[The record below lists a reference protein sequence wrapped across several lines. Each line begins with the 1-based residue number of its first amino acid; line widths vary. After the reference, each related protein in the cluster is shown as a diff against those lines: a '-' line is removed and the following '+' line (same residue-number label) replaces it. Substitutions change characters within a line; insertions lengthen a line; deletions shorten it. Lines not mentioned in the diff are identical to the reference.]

1 MISIFKLKLFHKWA
15 RKEGL
20 KNKALKVTIEE
31 MEKGLLGNELGGF
44 VYKKRVSIHGR
55 GKSSGA
61 RTLIAF
67 KSDDKAF
74 FIYGFAKNQRDNIND
89 NELKALKRLA
99 SELFKYKYNE
109 NEIDQAIKAKEIIE
123 VI

>member
-1 MISIFKLKLFHKWA
+1 LS
-15 RKEGL
+15 
-20 KNKALKVTIEE
+20 
-31 MEKGLLGNELGGF
+31 GNELGGF

-55 GKSSGA
+55 GKRSGA

-67 KSDDKAF
+67 KREDKAF
-74 FIYGFAKNQRDNIND
+74 FMYGFAKNQRDDIGD

-99 SELFKYKYNE
+99 KEFFSYSE
-109 NEIDQAIKAKEIIE
+109 NEIDQAIKTKEIIE

>member
-1 MISIFKLKLFHKWA
+1 MRIFKLKLFHKWT

-20 KNKALKVTIEE
+20 TNKSLKVTIEE

-55 GKSSGA
+55 GKRSGV

-67 KSDDKAF
+67 KIDDKAF
-74 FIYGFAKNQRDNIND
+74 FMYGFAKNHRDNIND

-99 SELFKYKYNE
+99 NELFKYND